1 MYVLQYIFWA
11 SEQKLFWIYG
21 ALQIKI
27 IIIIFG
33 LRQADSIVG
42 RCIGPMQKYSQ
53 DLVVRHLPQCVET
66 SGGEERVGSDDA
78 SSMPSVLN
86 GGDS

>member
-1 MYVLQYIFWA
+1 MICGEPCIYWDNKRIFDLA
-11 SEQKLFWIYG
+11 
-21 ALQIKI
+21 
-27 IIIIFG
+27 
-33 LRQADSIVG
+33 QADSIVG

-66 SGGEERVGSDDA
+66 SGGEERVGSDDGC
-78 SSMPSVLN
+78 SMPSVLN

>member
-1 MYVLQYIFWA
+1 MYFMGIWA
-11 SEQKLFWIYG
+11 EFFWIYG

-27 IIIIFG
+27 IIIFG
-33 LRQADSIVG
+33 LWQADSIVG

-53 DLVVRHLPQCVET
+53 DLVVRHLPQCVGT
-66 SGGEERVGSDDA
+66 SGGEERIGSDDA